1 MLICNR
7 CGTSIP
13 NGARFC
19 PTCGDPVT
27 AGDAPGKHVAPSSES
42 VKLVCPHCEDEALY
56 AIASHGVGE
65 LTCAACGDEFHT
77 SVVRI
82 RSKRSAGNK
91 QRGTRS
97 FTVRIEDLNGRDGL
111 MEFVR
116 EPNEDF
122 ELRSR
127 DLAAFSSIH
136 GRLTIVQNLSVG
148 RYMKLVRP
156 RVDARVE
163 PGCAGTIVLWMS
175 VAAGVGAVVF

>member
-7 CGTSIP
+7 CSTSIP
-13 NGARFC
+13 NGSRFC
-19 PTCGDPVT
+19 PACGDPVT

-56 AIASHGVGE
+56 MIPSHGVGE
-65 LTCAACGDEFHT
+65 LTCAACANAFET

-91 QRGTRS
+91 QMGTRS
-97 FTVRIEDLNGRDGL
+97 FTVRVEDLNGRDDL
-111 MEFVR
+111 VEFVR
-116 EPNEDF
+116 PSNEDF
-122 ELRSR
+122 ELRSK

-148 RYMKLVRP
+148 RHMKLVRS
-156 RVDARVE
+156 RVEARVE
-163 PGCAGTIVLWMS
+163 PGCAAAILLWMS